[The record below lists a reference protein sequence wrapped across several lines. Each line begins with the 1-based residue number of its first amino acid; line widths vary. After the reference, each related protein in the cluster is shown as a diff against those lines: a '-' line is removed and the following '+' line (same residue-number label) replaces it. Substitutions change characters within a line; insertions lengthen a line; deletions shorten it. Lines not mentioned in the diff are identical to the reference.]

1 LPDIA
6 PLILRASSL
15 ELPVIEVLRRQVN
28 QLSLAQLV
36 WTFYRPSGANL
47 CRWGRQLKLI
57 TVDHKHFA
65 RLTDALAIAL
75 AISLPWSTSATG
87 ILAALWLLALIPT
100 LELRS
105 LRRVFIIPAGGLPA
119 LLVVLGGMGML
130 WADVPWGERLG
141 AMSSFVKLL
150 FIPLFLQR
158 FYRSDAGRQ
167 VLIGFLGSCVVLLVV
182 SWLRWFG
189 PPMPGID
196 KFSNGIPVKDYIAQ
210 SAMFTICSLVIVRL
224 AYDKWNDGDRRVALA
239 LIALAVLFFLNV
251 LYIATS
257 RTSLVVFPLLLVVFG
272 YQQFG
277 WKGAMGLVVGCVVFA
292 MAVWPSAT
300 FLRLRVSSI
309 VDEIRLYQR
318 TSKTIT
324 SAGQRLEYWSR
335 SVSFIREAP
344 LLGHGTGSIGD
355 QFRRSAIGQSG
366 MAAQVSDNPHNQTLA
381 IGIQIGLVG
390 IAVLLAMWAAHLV
403 LFRANSFAAWVG
415 LVAVM
420 QNIISSLFN
429 SHLFDFTHGWAY
441 VIGVGIA
448 GGTALKDLARG
459 PSASTSQIVD
469 LPTK

>member
-28 QLSLAQLV
+28 QLSLAQLI

-167 VLIGFLGSCVVLLVV
+167 VLIGFLGSCVALLVV
-182 SWLRWFG
+182 SWSRWLVLSR
-189 PPMPGID
+189 PGTE
-196 KFSNGIPVKDYIAQ
+196 FSIGIPVKDYIAQ
-210 SAMFTICSLVIVRL
+210 GAMFTICSLVIVRL
-224 AYDKWNDGDRRVALA
+224 AYDKWNDGHRRVALA

-257 RTSLVVFPLLLVVFG
+257 RTYLVAFPLLLVVFG

-277 WKGAMGLVVGCVVFA
+277 WKGAIGLVVGCVVFA
-292 MAVWPSAT
+292 MAVWPSAP
-300 FLRLRVSSI
+300 FLRLRVSSF

-324 SAGQRLEYWSR
+324 SAGQRLGYWSK

-355 QFRRSAIGQSG
+355 QFRRSAIGQFGIASE
-366 MAAQVSDNPHNQTLA
+366 VSDNPHNQTLA

-390 IAVLLAMWAAHLV
+390 IAVLLAMWAAHLA
-403 LFRANSFAAWVG
+403 LFQGNSFAAWVG
-415 LVAVM
+415 LVVVM

-448 GGTALKDLARG
+448 GGTALKESGAW
-459 PSASTSQIVD
+459 SQR
-469 LPTK
+469 KHNSNS